1 MKQAYLI
8 AAFTNFEHLKILIE
22 TLDSKDTLLFLGID
36 AKSEYPSFIREL
48 HTCNPIVVLH
58 DKRVEWG
65 DQSLIVMELDLF
77 AKAYE
82 NPEIEW
88 FHLISGTD
96 FPLRSIDEINKF
108 FEESK
113 DIDGFM
119 ESEPLPDHLTD
130 RVELYHLYVRRP
142 SENGLILNWITR
154 KLLAMQRRLKICR
167 KHPKGK
173 PFMYGSNWVDLRRR
187 AVEVLLS
194 NSREILR
201 VTKLAACADE
211 IYKQTFLQGQGLSIM
226 DDNLRYID
234 WSARK
239 PSPKSLKV
247 EDFQNIMRSGKLFA
261 RKFDSPESPQLRD
274 MIIESI
280 NGMQPESNTPS

>member
-8 AAFTNFEHLKILIE
+8 TAYNNYDHLRVLIE
-22 TLDSKDTLLFLGID
+22 TIDSNNTLLFLCID

-58 DKRVEWG
+58 DRRVEWG
-65 DQSLIVMELDLF
+65 DQSQIVTELDLF

-108 FEESK
+108 FAESK

-119 ESEPLPDHLTD
+119 ESEPLLDHLAD
-130 RVELYHLYVRRP
+130 RVELYHLFVRHP

-154 KLLAMQRRLKICR
+154 KSLAIQRRLKICR

-173 PFMYGSNWVDLRRR
+173 PFMYGANWVDLRRQ
-187 AVEVLLS
+187 AVEVLL
-194 NSREILR
+194 NSRREILKHMKF
-201 VTKLAACADE
+201 TSIANE
-211 IYKQTFLQGQGLSIM
+211 IYKQTFLQGQGLSIV
-226 DDNLRYID
+226 DDSLRYID